1 MHKIGGI
8 AFILLLLSGCSFKIS
23 NRIGKAEWLIGT
35 WEMTTKKGNVYESWK
50 KINKDEFSGK
60 SYILKNRDTIILET
74 VKLVQKGDSLFY
86 IPTVRE
92 QNDGLP
98 VHFSMKS
105 VSGKKIIFE
114 NPSHDFPQVISYTRT
129 GKDSLMAQISGMQN
143 VRQRNERF
151 PMRRVK

>member
-1 MHKIGGI
+1 MHKIGGH
-8 AFILLLLSGCSFKIS
+8 AFILILLSGCSFKIS
-23 NRIGKAEWLIGT
+23 NRIGKAEWLTGT

-143 VRQRNERF
+143 GRQRNERF